1 MKGRE
6 RGGERER
13 ERVIEKEREGG
24 RDRDKGE
31 GIDVTLKRVERGK
44 CRDCGLLHY
53 IHKYIY

>member
-6 RGGERER
+6 RERG
-13 ERVIEKEREGG
+13 IEKEREGG